1 MLSDQTVRASSG
13 ETFYPTKIWLFCH
26 LQRRIGGTN
35 RAGRSDGNVEDATAP
50 RPSEL

>member
-1 MLSDQTVRASSG
+1 MLSDQTTRVTSG
-13 ETFYPTKIWLFCH
+13 ETFYSTKIGLFCQ

-35 RAGRSDGNVEDATAP
+35 RADRPDGNVEDATAP